1 MIARGQK
8 INDRYQIIRLIG
20 EGGMA
25 NVYLAHD
32 TILDRDVAVKILRG
46 DLAGDEKFVKKFQ
59 REAISASSLNH
70 PNIVELYDV
79 GEDNGEYF
87 IVMEYVE
94 GKTLKSLIKK
104 RGALTLPEVVDIMLQ
119 LTSAIAH
126 AHDSYIIHRDIKPQN
141 VLILDNGMVKI
152 TDFGI
157 ATALNNHELTETNS
171 IMGSVHYLPPE
182 QANGNGATVKS
193 DIYSLGILMFEL
205 LTGRVPFKGD
215 NAVEIAIKQM
225 KTPIPSVRKYNE
237 DIPQSVENV
246 ILRACAKN
254 PKNRYDSAREMHEDL
269 KTVLSKDREDEE
281 KWVYS
286 YPENE
291 LEETKKLSREELN
304 KGLLDELENE
314 EESRSNRKKDKKEKK
329 LNTGLMIAGSI
340 FATLVIVFIAIFFLI
355 PKITGGKEV
364 KVPDVS
370 EMTVEKAKE
379 KLEDVGLEVT
389 SKDIKQANDK
399 IKKGR
404 VIKTN
409 PEEGRSV
416 KKGTKIQLY
425 VSTGTNKVEIEDY
438 TGMNYYEVEA
448 MLKASDITVER
459 EAREYAES
467 DTSVKAGT
475 IVDQSVKAGE
485 ELEKGD
491 HITLYVPEFYAEY
504 PDFIGENYTI
514 SQVEAW
520 ASKHGVTVEKNYR
533 ETDDVEPNMILSQSR
548 PAGTKVNASVTLTVT
563 VSKKPEVVE
572 TPTPSLTPDEEE
584 ETPTTPESTTPTE

>member
-1 MIARGQK
+1 MVMKGQK

-79 GEDNGEYF
+79 GEDNGQYF
-87 IVMEYVE
+87 IVMEYVD
-94 GKTLKSLIKK
+94 GKTLKSLVKK
-104 RGALTLPEVVDIMLQ
+104 RGALTLPEVIDIMLQ

-171 IMGSVHYLPPE
+171 VMGSVHYLPPE

-205 LTGRVPFKGD
+205 LTGKVPFKGD

-225 KTPIPSVRKYNE
+225 KTPIPSVRKYDE

-246 ILRACAKN
+246 ILRSCAKN
-254 PKNRYDSAREMHEDL
+254 PKNRYDSAREMHDDL
-269 KTVLSKDREDEE
+269 KTVLSKDRQDED

-314 EESRSNRKKDKKEKK
+314 EEVKNKRKKNGKDKK
-329 LNTGLMIAGSI
+329 LNTSLMIAGSI
-340 FATLVIVFIAIFFLI
+340 FATLIVVFTAIFFLI
-355 PKITGGKEV
+355 PSITDKKEV
-364 KVPDVS
+364 KVPDVTK
-370 EMTVEKAKE
+370 MTVEKAKKELE
-379 KLEDVGLEVT
+379 KVGLEIT
-389 SKDIKQANDK
+389 SKDIEQANEK
-399 IKKGR
+399 ISKGK
-404 VIKTN
+404 VIKTS
-409 PEEGRSV
+409 PEKGRTV

-425 VSTGTNKVEIEDY
+425 VSTGTSKIEIEDY
-438 TGMNYYEVEA
+438 TGQNYYEIEA
-448 MLKASDITVER
+448 KLKALGLNVVKMTK
-459 EAREYAES
+459 EYSET
-467 DTSVKAGT
+467 DTSVKAGM
-475 IVDQSVKAGE
+475 IVGQDIDEGE
-485 ELEKGD
+485 KLEKGD
-491 HITLYVPEFYAEY
+491 SITLYVPEFYTEY

-520 ASKHGVTVEKNYR
+520 ATKYGVKLKKNYR

-548 PAGTKVNASVTLTVT
+548 PAGTKVNTNVTLTVT
-563 VSKKPEVVE
+563 VSKKPEK
-572 TPTPSLTPDEEE
+572 E
-584 ETPTTPESTTPTE
+584 ETPSPSPTTSPTPTATNSPTTV

>member
-1 MIARGQK
+1 MVARGQK

-94 GKTLKSLIKK
+94 GKTLKSLVKK
-104 RGALTLPEVVDIMLQ
+104 RGALTLAEVVDIMLQ

-237 DIPQSVENV
+237 EIPQSVENV

-254 PKNRYDSAREMHEDL
+254 PKNRYDSAREMHDDL
-269 KTVLSKDREDEE
+269 KTVLSSERADED

-304 KGLLDELENE
+304 KGLLDEIENE
-314 EESRSNRKKDKKEKK
+314 EEKRGKGKKDKKDKK

-370 EMTVEKAKE
+370 NMTVEKAKKE
-379 KLEDVGLEVT
+379 LEDVGLEIT
-389 SKDIKQANDK
+389 SKDIEQASDEVEEGK
-399 IKKGR
+399 
-404 VIKTN
+404 VIKTD

-425 VSTGTNKVEIEDY
+425 VSTGTSKVEVEDY
-438 TGMNYYEVEA
+438 TGQNYYEIEA
-448 MLKASDITVER
+448 MLTASGINVER
-459 EAREYAES
+459 ETREYSES
-467 DTSVKAGT
+467 DTSVKAGM
-475 IVDQSVKAGE
+475 IIDQSVKAGE

-491 HITLYVPEFYAEY
+491 SIILYVPEFYTEY

-520 ASKHGVTVEKNYR
+520 AEKYGVTLEKNYR

-548 PAGTKVNASVTLTVT
+548 PAGTKVNTSVTLTVT
-563 VSKKPEVVE
+563 VSKKPTVTSPSPSPSTSPSPSES
-572 TPTPSLTPDEEE
+572 PTAS
-584 ETPTTPESTTPTE
+584 PTE

>member
-1 MIARGQK
+1 MVAKGQK

-79 GEDNGEYF
+79 GEDHGQYF

-119 LTSAIAH
+119 LTSGIAH

-141 VLILDNGMVKI
+141 VMILDNGMVKI

-205 LTGRVPFKGD
+205 LTGKVPFKGE

-237 DIPQSVENV
+237 EIPQSVENV

-269 KTVLSKDREDEE
+269 KTVLSPEREEEE
-281 KWVYS
+281 KWVYE

-291 LEETKKLSREELN
+291 LDETKKLSREELN
-304 KGLLDELENE
+304 KGLLAEIEQE
-314 EESRSNRKKDKKEKK
+314 EESKDKKKKDKKDKK
-329 LNTGLMIAGSI
+329 TNMVLIIAGSI
-340 FATLVIVFIAIFFLI
+340 FATLVIVFAAIFFLI
-355 PKITGGKEV
+355 PNITGTKEV
-364 KVPDVS
+364 KVPDIA
-370 EMTVEKAKE
+370 EMTVEEAKE

-389 SKDIKQANDK
+389 SEDIEQPSEE
-399 IKKGR
+399 IEEGH
-404 VIKTN
+404 VIKTS
-409 PEEGRSV
+409 PAIGRSV
-416 KKGTKIQLY
+416 KKGAKIQLY
-425 VSTGTNKVEIEDY
+425 VSTGTDKVEIENY
-438 TGMNYYEVEA
+438 VGQNYYEVEA
-448 MLKASDITVER
+448 KLKAAGLDVIR
-459 EAREYAES
+459 ETREYSET
-467 DTSVKAGT
+467 DTSVKAG
-475 IVDQSVKAGE
+475 IIIEQSVAAGE

-491 HITLYVPEFYAEY
+491 SITLYVPEFYVEY
-504 PDFIGENYTI
+504 PDFIGENYTEE
-514 SQVEAW
+514 QAQAW
-520 ASKHGVTVEKNYR
+520 ADQNGVKLEKTYR
-533 ETDDVEPNMILSQSR
+533 ETSDVEPGMILSQSR
-548 PAGTKVNASVTLTVT
+548 AAGTKVNTNVPLRITVA
-563 VSKKPEVVE
+563 KAPEV
-572 TPTPSLTPDEEE
+572 TPSPSPSESPTGSPDK
-584 ETPTTPESTTPTE
+584 TE

>member
-1 MIARGQK
+1 MVARGQK

-94 GKTLKSLIKK
+94 GKTLKSLVKK
-104 RGALTLPEVVDIMLQ
+104 RGALTLAEVVDIMLQ

-237 DIPQSVENV
+237 EIPQSVENV

-254 PKNRYDSAREMHEDL
+254 PKNRYDSAREMHDDL
-269 KTVLSKDREDEE
+269 KTVLSSERADED

-304 KGLLDELENE
+304 KGLLDEIENE
-314 EESRSNRKKDKKEKK
+314 EEKRGKGKKDKKDKK

-370 EMTVEKAKE
+370 NMTVEKAKK
-379 KLEDVGLEVT
+379 KLEDVGLEIT
-389 SKDIKQANDK
+389 SKDIEQASDEVEEGK
-399 IKKGR
+399 
-404 VIKTN
+404 VIKTD

-425 VSTGTNKVEIEDY
+425 VSTGTSKVEVEDY
-438 TGMNYYEVEA
+438 TGQNYYEIEA
-448 MLKASDITVER
+448 MLTASGINVER
-459 EAREYAES
+459 ETREYSES
-467 DTSVKAGT
+467 DTSVKAGM
-475 IVDQSVKAGE
+475 IIDQSVKAGE

-491 HITLYVPEFYAEY
+491 SIILYVPEFYTEY

-520 ASKHGVTVEKNYR
+520 AEKYGVTLEKNYR

-548 PAGTKVNASVTLTVT
+548 PAGTKVNTSVTLTVT
-563 VSKKPEVVE
+563 VSKKPTVTSPSPSPSTSPSPSES
-572 TPTPSLTPDEEE
+572 PTAS
-584 ETPTTPESTTPTE
+584 PTE

>member
-1 MIARGQK
+1 MVARGQK
-8 INDRYQIIRLIG
+8 INDCYQIIRLIG

-94 GKTLKSLIKK
+94 GKTLKSLVKK
-104 RGALTLPEVVDIMLQ
+104 RGALTLAEVVDIMLQ

-237 DIPQSVENV
+237 EIPQSVENV

-254 PKNRYDSAREMHEDL
+254 PKNRYDSAREMHDDL
-269 KTVLSKDREDEE
+269 KTVLSSERADED

-304 KGLLDELENE
+304 KGLLDEIENE
-314 EESRSNRKKDKKEKK
+314 EEKRGKGKKDKKDKK

-370 EMTVEKAKE
+370 NMTVEKAKKE
-379 KLEDVGLEVT
+379 LEDVGLEIT
-389 SKDIKQANDK
+389 SKDIEQASDEVEEGK
-399 IKKGR
+399 
-404 VIKTN
+404 VIKTD

-425 VSTGTNKVEIEDY
+425 VSTGTSKVEVEDY
-438 TGMNYYEVEA
+438 TGQNYYEIEA
-448 MLKASDITVER
+448 MLTASGINVER
-459 EAREYAES
+459 ETREYSES
-467 DTSVKAGT
+467 DTSVKAGM
-475 IVDQSVKAGE
+475 IIDQSVKAGE

-491 HITLYVPEFYAEY
+491 SIILYVPEFYTEY

-520 ASKHGVTVEKNYR
+520 AEKYGVTLEKNYR

-548 PAGTKVNASVTLTVT
+548 PAGTKVNTSVTLTVT
-563 VSKKPEVVE
+563 VSKKPTVTSPSPSPSTSPSPSES
-572 TPTPSLTPDEEE
+572 PTAS
-584 ETPTTPESTTPTE
+584 PTE

>member
-1 MIARGQK
+1 MVMKGQK

-79 GEDNGEYF
+79 GEDNGQYF
-87 IVMEYVE
+87 IVMEYVD
-94 GKTLKSLIKK
+94 GKTLKSLVKK
-104 RGALTLPEVVDIMLQ
+104 RGALTLPEVIDIMLQ

-171 IMGSVHYLPPE
+171 VMGSVHYLPPE

-205 LTGRVPFKGD
+205 LTGKVPFKGD

-225 KTPIPSVRKYNE
+225 KTPIPSVRKYDE

-246 ILRACAKN
+246 ILRSCAKN
-254 PKNRYDSAREMHEDL
+254 PKNRYDSAREMHDDL
-269 KTVLSKDREDEE
+269 KTVLSKDRQDED

-314 EESRSNRKKDKKEKK
+314 EEVKNKRKKNGKDKK

-340 FATLVIVFIAIFFLI
+340 FATLIVVFTAIFFLI
-355 PKITGGKEV
+355 PSITDKKEV
-364 KVPDVS
+364 KVPDVTK
-370 EMTVEKAKE
+370 MTVEKAKKELE
-379 KLEDVGLEVT
+379 KVGLEIT
-389 SKDIKQANDK
+389 SKDIEQANEK
-399 IKKGR
+399 ISKGK
-404 VIKTN
+404 VIKTS
-409 PEEGRSV
+409 PEKGRTV

-425 VSTGTNKVEIEDY
+425 VSTGTSKIEIEDY
-438 TGMNYYEVEA
+438 TGQNYYEIEA
-448 MLKASDITVER
+448 KLKALGLNVVKMTK
-459 EAREYAES
+459 EYSET
-467 DTSVKAGT
+467 DTSVKAGM
-475 IVDQSVKAGE
+475 IVGQDIDEGE
-485 ELEKGD
+485 KLEKGD
-491 HITLYVPEFYAEY
+491 SITLYVPEFYTEY

-520 ASKHGVTVEKNYR
+520 ATKYGVKLEKNYR

-548 PAGTKVNASVTLTVT
+548 PAGTKVNTNVTLTVT
-563 VSKKPEVVE
+563 VSKKPEK
-572 TPTPSLTPDEEE
+572 E
-584 ETPTTPESTTPTE
+584 ETPSPSPTTSPTPTATNSPTTD

>member
-1 MIARGQK
+1 MVMKGQK

-79 GEDNGEYF
+79 GEDNGQYF
-87 IVMEYVE
+87 IVMEYVD
-94 GKTLKSLIKK
+94 GKTLKSLVKK
-104 RGALTLPEVVDIMLQ
+104 RGALTLPEVIDIMLQ

-171 IMGSVHYLPPE
+171 VMGSVHYLPPE

-205 LTGRVPFKGD
+205 LTGKVPFKGD

-225 KTPIPSVRKYNE
+225 KTPIPSVRKYDE

-246 ILRACAKN
+246 ILRSCAKN
-254 PKNRYDSAREMHEDL
+254 PKNRYDSAREMHDDL
-269 KTVLSKDREDEE
+269 KTVLSKDRQDED

-314 EESRSNRKKDKKEKK
+314 EEVKNKRKKNGKDKK

-340 FATLVIVFIAIFFLI
+340 FATLIVVFTAIFFLI
-355 PKITGGKEV
+355 PSITEKKEV
-364 KVPDVS
+364 KVPDVTK
-370 EMTVEKAKE
+370 MTVEKAKKELE
-379 KLEDVGLEVT
+379 KVGLEIT
-389 SKDIKQANDK
+389 SKDIEQANEK
-399 IKKGR
+399 IGKGK
-404 VIKTN
+404 VIKTS
-409 PEEGRSV
+409 PEKGRTV

-425 VSTGTNKVEIEDY
+425 VSTGTSKIEIEDY
-438 TGMNYYEVEA
+438 TGQNYYEIEA
-448 MLKASDITVER
+448 KLKALGLNVVKMTK
-459 EAREYAES
+459 EYSET
-467 DTSVKAGT
+467 DTSVKAGM
-475 IVDQSVKAGE
+475 IVGQDIDEGE
-485 ELEKGD
+485 KLEKGD
-491 HITLYVPEFYAEY
+491 SITLYVPEFYTEY

-520 ASKHGVTVEKNYR
+520 ATKYGVKLEKNYR

-548 PAGTKVNASVTLTVT
+548 PAGTKVNTNVTLTVT
-563 VSKKPEVVE
+563 VSKKPEK
-572 TPTPSLTPDEEE
+572 E
-584 ETPTTPESTTPTE
+584 ETPSPSPTTSPTPTATNSPTTD

>member
-1 MIARGQK
+1 MVMKGQK

-79 GEDNGEYF
+79 GEDNGQYF
-87 IVMEYVE
+87 IVMEYVD
-94 GKTLKSLIKK
+94 GKTLKSLVKK
-104 RGALTLPEVVDIMLQ
+104 RGALTLPEVIDIMLQ

-171 IMGSVHYLPPE
+171 VMGSVHYLPPE

-205 LTGRVPFKGD
+205 LTGKVPFKGD

-225 KTPIPSVRKYNE
+225 KTPIPSVRKYDE

-246 ILRACAKN
+246 ILRSCAKN
-254 PKNRYDSAREMHEDL
+254 PKNRYDSAREMHDDL
-269 KTVLSKDREDEE
+269 KTVLSKDRQDED

-314 EESRSNRKKDKKEKK
+314 EEVKNKRKKNGKDKK

-340 FATLVIVFIAIFFLI
+340 FATLIVVFTAIFFLI
-355 PKITGGKEV
+355 PSITDKKEV
-364 KVPDVS
+364 KVPDVTK
-370 EMTVEKAKE
+370 MTVEKAKKELE
-379 KLEDVGLEVT
+379 KVGLEIT
-389 SKDIKQANDK
+389 SKDIEQANEK
-399 IKKGR
+399 ISKGK
-404 VIKTN
+404 VIKTS
-409 PEEGRSV
+409 PEKGRTV

-425 VSTGTNKVEIEDY
+425 VSTGTSKIEIEDY
-438 TGMNYYEVEA
+438 TGQNYYEIEA
-448 MLKASDITVER
+448 KLKALGLNVVKMTK
-459 EAREYAES
+459 EYSET
-467 DTSVKAGT
+467 DTSVKAEM
-475 IVDQSVKAGE
+475 IVGQDIDEGE
-485 ELEKGD
+485 KLEKGD
-491 HITLYVPEFYAEY
+491 SITLYVPEFYTEY

-520 ASKHGVTVEKNYR
+520 ATKYGVKLEKNYR

-548 PAGTKVNASVTLTVT
+548 PAGTKVNTNVTLTVT
-563 VSKKPEVVE
+563 VSKKPEK
-572 TPTPSLTPDEEE
+572 E
-584 ETPTTPESTTPTE
+584 ETPSPSPTTSPTPTATNSPTTD

>member
-1 MIARGQK
+1 MVMKGQK

-79 GEDNGEYF
+79 GEDNGQYF
-87 IVMEYVE
+87 IVMEYVD
-94 GKTLKSLIKK
+94 GKTLKSLVKK
-104 RGALTLPEVVDIMLQ
+104 RGALTLPEVIDIMLQ

-171 IMGSVHYLPPE
+171 VMGSVHYLPPE

-205 LTGRVPFKGD
+205 LTGKVPFKGY

-225 KTPIPSVRKYNE
+225 KTPIPSVRKYDE

-246 ILRACAKN
+246 ILRSCAKN
-254 PKNRYDSAREMHEDL
+254 PKNRYDSAREMHDDL
-269 KTVLSKDREDEE
+269 KTVLSKDRQDED

-314 EESRSNRKKDKKEKK
+314 EEVKNKRKKNGKDKK

-340 FATLVIVFIAIFFLI
+340 FATLIVVFTAIFFLI
-355 PKITGGKEV
+355 PSITDKKEV
-364 KVPDVS
+364 KVPDVTK
-370 EMTVEKAKE
+370 MTVEKAKKELE
-379 KLEDVGLEVT
+379 KVGLEIT
-389 SKDIKQANDK
+389 SKDIEQANEK
-399 IKKGR
+399 IGKGK
-404 VIKTN
+404 VIKTS
-409 PEEGRSV
+409 PEKGRTV

-425 VSTGTNKVEIEDY
+425 VSTGTSKIEIEDY
-438 TGMNYYEVEA
+438 TGQNYYEIEA
-448 MLKASDITVER
+448 KLKALGLNVVKMTK
-459 EAREYAES
+459 EYSET
-467 DTSVKAGT
+467 DTSVKAGM
-475 IVDQSVKAGE
+475 IVGQDIDEGE
-485 ELEKGD
+485 KLEKGD
-491 HITLYVPEFYAEY
+491 SITLYVPEFYTEY

-520 ASKHGVTVEKNYR
+520 ATKYGVKLEKYYR

-548 PAGTKVNASVTLTVT
+548 PAGTKVNTNVTLTVT
-563 VSKKPEVVE
+563 VSKKPEK
-572 TPTPSLTPDEEE
+572 E
-584 ETPTTPESTTPTE
+584 ETPSPSPTTSPTPTATNSPTTD

>member
-1 MIARGQK
+1 MVARGQK

-94 GKTLKSLIKK
+94 GKTLKSLVKK
-104 RGALTLPEVVDIMLQ
+104 RGALTLAEVVDIMLQ

-237 DIPQSVENV
+237 EIPQSVENV

-254 PKNRYDSAREMHEDL
+254 PKNRYDSAREMHDDL
-269 KTVLSKDREDEE
+269 KTVLSSERADED

-304 KGLLDELENE
+304 KGLLDEIENE
-314 EESRSNRKKDKKEKK
+314 EEKRGKGKKDKKDKK

-370 EMTVEKAKE
+370 NMTVETAKKE
-379 KLEDVGLEVT
+379 LEDVGLEIT
-389 SKDIKQANDK
+389 SKDIEQASDEVEEGK
-399 IKKGR
+399 
-404 VIKTN
+404 VIKTD

-425 VSTGTNKVEIEDY
+425 VSTGTSKVEVEDY
-438 TGMNYYEVEA
+438 TGQNYYEIEA
-448 MLKASDITVER
+448 MLTASGINVER
-459 EAREYAES
+459 ETREYSES
-467 DTSVKAGT
+467 DTSVKAGM
-475 IVDQSVKAGE
+475 IIDQSVKAGE

-491 HITLYVPEFYAEY
+491 SIILYVPEFYTEY

-520 ASKHGVTVEKNYR
+520 AEKYGVTLEKNYR

-548 PAGTKVNASVTLTVT
+548 PAGTKVNTSVTLTVT
-563 VSKKPEVVE
+563 VSKKPTVTSPSPSPSTSPSPSES
-572 TPTPSLTPDEEE
+572 PTAS
-584 ETPTTPESTTPTE
+584 PTE

>member
-1 MIARGQK
+1 MVMKGQK

-79 GEDNGEYF
+79 GEDNGQYF
-87 IVMEYVE
+87 IVMEYVD
-94 GKTLKSLIKK
+94 GKTLKSLVKK
-104 RGALTLPEVVDIMLQ
+104 RGALTLPEVIDIMLQ

-171 IMGSVHYLPPE
+171 VMGSVHYLPPE

-205 LTGRVPFKGD
+205 LTGKVPFKGD

-225 KTPIPSVRKYNE
+225 KTPIPSVRKYDE

-246 ILRACAKN
+246 ILRSCAKN
-254 PKNRYDSAREMHEDL
+254 PKNRYDSAREMHDDL
-269 KTVLSKDREDEE
+269 KTVLSKDRQDED

-314 EESRSNRKKDKKEKK
+314 EEVKNKRKKNGKDKK

-340 FATLVIVFIAIFFLI
+340 FATLIVVFTAIFFLI
-355 PKITGGKEV
+355 PSITDKKEV
-364 KVPDVS
+364 KVPDVTK
-370 EMTVEKAKE
+370 MTVEKAKKELE
-379 KLEDVGLEVT
+379 KVGLEIT
-389 SKDIKQANDK
+389 SKDIEQANEK
-399 IKKGR
+399 ISKGK
-404 VIKTN
+404 VIKTS
-409 PEEGRSV
+409 PEKGRTV

-425 VSTGTNKVEIEDY
+425 VSTGTSKIEIEDY
-438 TGMNYYEVEA
+438 TGQNYYEIEA
-448 MLKASDITVER
+448 KLKALGLNVVKMTK
-459 EAREYAES
+459 EYSET
-467 DTSVKAGT
+467 DTSVKAGM
-475 IVDQSVKAGE
+475 IVGQDIDEGE
-485 ELEKGD
+485 KLEKGD
-491 HITLYVPEFYAEY
+491 SITLYVPEFYTEY

-520 ASKHGVTVEKNYR
+520 ATKYGVKLEKNYR

-548 PAGTKVNASVTLTVT
+548 PAGTKVNTNVTLTVT
-563 VSKKPEVVE
+563 VSKKPKK
-572 TPTPSLTPDEEE
+572 E
-584 ETPTTPESTTPTE
+584 ETPSPSPTTSPTPTATNSPTTD

>member
-1 MIARGQK
+1 MVARGQK

-254 PKNRYDSAREMHEDL
+254 PKNRYDSAREMHDDL
-269 KTVLSKDREDEE
+269 KTVLSPEREDEE
-281 KWVYS
+281 KWVYL

-314 EESRSNRKKDKKEKK
+314 EESRSKRKKDKKDKK

-340 FATLVIVFIAIFFLI
+340 FATLVIVFIAIFLLI

-370 EMTVEKAKE
+370 KMTVEKAKE

-389 SKDIKQANDK
+389 SKDVKQANDK
-399 IKKGR
+399 VKKGR
-404 VIKTN
+404 VIKTS
-409 PEEGRSV
+409 PEKGRSV

-425 VSTGTNKVEIEDY
+425 VSTGTNKVEVEDY

-448 MLKASDITVER
+448 MLKASDINVER
-459 EAREYAES
+459 ETREYAES

-475 IVDQSVKAGE
+475 IVGQSVDAGE

-491 HITLYVPEFYAEY
+491 TIVLYVPEFYAEY

-520 ASKHGVTVEKNYR
+520 ANKHGVTLEKNYR

-548 PAGTKVNASVTLTVT
+548 AAGTKVNTSVTLTVT
-563 VSKKPEVVE
+563 VSKKSEKAS
-572 TPTPSLTPDEEE
+572 PSPS
-584 ETPTTPESTTPTE
+584 PTTTPSTTPSPTTSATPTE

>member
-1 MIARGQK
+1 MVMKGQK

-79 GEDNGEYF
+79 GEDNGQYF
-87 IVMEYVE
+87 IVMEYVD
-94 GKTLKSLIKK
+94 GKTLKSLVKK
-104 RGALTLPEVVDIMLQ
+104 RGALTLPEVIDIMLQ

-171 IMGSVHYLPPE
+171 VMGSVHYLPPE

-205 LTGRVPFKGD
+205 LTGKVPFKGD

-225 KTPIPSVRKYNE
+225 KTPIPSVRKYDE

-246 ILRACAKN
+246 ILRSCAKN
-254 PKNRYDSAREMHEDL
+254 PKNRYDSAREMHDDL
-269 KTVLSKDREDEE
+269 KTVLSKDRQDED

-314 EESRSNRKKDKKEKK
+314 EEVKNKRKKNGKEKK

-340 FATLVIVFIAIFFLI
+340 FATLIVVFTAIFFLI
-355 PKITGGKEV
+355 PSITDKKEV
-364 KVPDVS
+364 KVPDVTK
-370 EMTVEKAKE
+370 MTVEKAKKELE
-379 KLEDVGLEVT
+379 KVGLEIT
-389 SKDIKQANDK
+389 SKDIEQANEK
-399 IKKGR
+399 IGKGK
-404 VIKTN
+404 VIKTS
-409 PEEGRSV
+409 PEKGRTV

-425 VSTGTNKVEIEDY
+425 VSTGTSKIEIEDY
-438 TGMNYYEVEA
+438 TGQNYYEIEA
-448 MLKASDITVER
+448 KLKALGLNVVKMTK
-459 EAREYAES
+459 EYSET
-467 DTSVKAGT
+467 DTSVKAGM
-475 IVDQSVKAGE
+475 IVGQDIDEGE
-485 ELEKGD
+485 KLEKGD
-491 HITLYVPEFYAEY
+491 SITLYVPEFYTEY

-520 ASKHGVTVEKNYR
+520 ATKYGVKLEKNYR

-548 PAGTKVNASVTLTVT
+548 PAGTKVNTNVTLTVT
-563 VSKKPEVVE
+563 VSKKPEK
-572 TPTPSLTPDEEE
+572 E
-584 ETPTTPESTTPTE
+584 ETPSPSPTTSPTPTATNSPTTD

>member
-1 MIARGQK
+1 MVMKGQK

-79 GEDNGEYF
+79 GEDNGQYF
-87 IVMEYVE
+87 IVMEYVD
-94 GKTLKSLIKK
+94 GKTLKSLVKK
-104 RGALTLPEVVDIMLQ
+104 RGALTLPEVIDIMLQ

-171 IMGSVHYLPPE
+171 VMGSVHYLPPE

-205 LTGRVPFKGD
+205 LTGKVPFKGD

-225 KTPIPSVRKYNE
+225 KTPIPSVRKYDE

-246 ILRACAKN
+246 ILRSCAKN
-254 PKNRYDSAREMHEDL
+254 PKNRYDSAREMHDDL
-269 KTVLSKDREDEE
+269 KTVLSKDRQDED

-314 EESRSNRKKDKKEKK
+314 EEVKNKRKKNGKDKK

-340 FATLVIVFIAIFFLI
+340 FATLIVVFTAIFFLI
-355 PKITGGKEV
+355 PSITDKKEV
-364 KVPDVS
+364 KVPDVTK
-370 EMTVEKAKE
+370 MTVEKAKKELE
-379 KLEDVGLEVT
+379 KVGLEIT
-389 SKDIKQANDK
+389 SKDIEQANEK
-399 IKKGR
+399 IGKGK
-404 VIKTN
+404 VIKTS
-409 PEEGRSV
+409 PEKGRTV

-425 VSTGTNKVEIEDY
+425 VSTGTSKIEIEDY
-438 TGMNYYEVEA
+438 TGQNYYEIEA
-448 MLKASDITVER
+448 KLKALGLNVVKMTK
-459 EAREYAES
+459 EYSET
-467 DTSVKAGT
+467 DTSVKAGM
-475 IVDQSVKAGE
+475 IVGQDIDEGE
-485 ELEKGD
+485 KLEKGD
-491 HITLYVPEFYAEY
+491 SITLYVPEFYTEY

-520 ASKHGVTVEKNYR
+520 ATKYGVTLEKNYR

-548 PAGTKVNASVTLTVT
+548 PAGTKVNTNVTLTVT
-563 VSKKPEVVE
+563 VSKKPEK
-572 TPTPSLTPDEEE
+572 E
-584 ETPTTPESTTPTE
+584 ETPSPSPTTSPTPTATNSPTTD

>member
-1 MIARGQK
+1 MVMKGQK

-79 GEDNGEYF
+79 GEDNGQYF
-87 IVMEYVE
+87 IVMEYVD
-94 GKTLKSLIKK
+94 GKTLKSLVKK
-104 RGALTLPEVVDIMLQ
+104 RGALTLPEVIDIMLQ

-171 IMGSVHYLPPE
+171 VMGSVHYLPPE

-205 LTGRVPFKGD
+205 LTGKVPFKGD

-225 KTPIPSVRKYNE
+225 KTPIPSVRKYDE

-246 ILRACAKN
+246 ILRSCAKN
-254 PKNRYDSAREMHEDL
+254 PKNRYDSAREMHDDL
-269 KTVLSKDREDEE
+269 KTVLSKDRQDED

-314 EESRSNRKKDKKEKK
+314 EEVKNKRKKNGKDKK

-340 FATLVIVFIAIFFLI
+340 FATLIVVFTAIFFLI
-355 PKITGGKEV
+355 PSITDKKEV
-364 KVPDVS
+364 KVPDVTK
-370 EMTVEKAKE
+370 MTVEKAKKELE
-379 KLEDVGLEVT
+379 KVGLEIT
-389 SKDIKQANDK
+389 SKDIEQANEK
-399 IKKGR
+399 IGKGK
-404 VIKTN
+404 VIKTS
-409 PEEGRSV
+409 PEKGRTV

-425 VSTGTNKVEIEDY
+425 VSTGTSKIEIEDY
-438 TGMNYYEVEA
+438 TGQNYYEIEA
-448 MLKASDITVER
+448 KLKALGLNVVKMTKEYSER
-459 EAREYAES
+459 Y
-467 DTSVKAGT
+467 
-475 IVDQSVKAGE
+475 
-485 ELEKGD
+485 
-491 HITLYVPEFYAEY
+491 FC
-504 PDFIGENYTI
+504 
-514 SQVEAW
+514 
-520 ASKHGVTVEKNYR
+520 
-533 ETDDVEPNMILSQSR
+533 
-548 PAGTKVNASVTLTVT
+548 
-563 VSKKPEVVE
+563 
-572 TPTPSLTPDEEE
+572 
-584 ETPTTPESTTPTE
+584 

>member
-1 MIARGQK
+1 MVMKGQK

-79 GEDNGEYF
+79 GEDNGQYF
-87 IVMEYVE
+87 IVMEYVD
-94 GKTLKSLIKK
+94 GKTLKSLVKK
-104 RGALTLPEVVDIMLQ
+104 RGALTLPEVIDVMLQ

-171 IMGSVHYLPPE
+171 VMGSVHYLPPE

-205 LTGRVPFKGD
+205 LTGKVPFKGD

-225 KTPIPSVRKYNE
+225 KTPIPSVRKYDE

-246 ILRACAKN
+246 ILRSCAKN
-254 PKNRYDSAREMHEDL
+254 PKNRYDSAREMHDDL
-269 KTVLSKDREDEE
+269 KTVLSKDRQDED

-314 EESRSNRKKDKKEKK
+314 EEVKNKRKKNGKDKK

-340 FATLVIVFIAIFFLI
+340 FATLIVVFTAIFFLI
-355 PKITGGKEV
+355 PSITDKKEV
-364 KVPDVS
+364 KVPDVTK
-370 EMTVEKAKE
+370 MTVEKAKKELE
-379 KLEDVGLEVT
+379 KVGLEIT
-389 SKDIKQANDK
+389 SKDIEQANEK
-399 IKKGR
+399 IGKGK
-404 VIKTN
+404 VIKTS
-409 PEEGRSV
+409 PEKGRTV

-425 VSTGTNKVEIEDY
+425 VSTGTSKIEIEDY
-438 TGMNYYEVEA
+438 TGQNYYEIEA
-448 MLKASDITVER
+448 KLKALGLNVVKMTK
-459 EAREYAES
+459 EYSET
-467 DTSVKAGT
+467 DTSVKAGM
-475 IVDQSVKAGE
+475 IVGQDIDEGE
-485 ELEKGD
+485 KLEKGD
-491 HITLYVPEFYAEY
+491 SITLYVPEFYTEY

-520 ASKHGVTVEKNYR
+520 ATKYGVKLEKNYR

-548 PAGTKVNASVTLTVT
+548 PAGTKVNTNVTLTVT
-563 VSKKPEVVE
+563 VSKKPEK
-572 TPTPSLTPDEEE
+572 E
-584 ETPTTPESTTPTE
+584 ETPSPSPTTSPTPTATNSPTTD

>member
-1 MIARGQK
+1 MVMKGQK

-79 GEDNGEYF
+79 GEDNGQYF
-87 IVMEYVE
+87 IVMEYVD
-94 GKTLKSLIKK
+94 GKTLKSLVKK
-104 RGALTLPEVVDIMLQ
+104 RGALTLPEVIDIMLQ

-141 VLILDNGMVKI
+141 VLILDNCIVKI

-171 IMGSVHYLPPE
+171 VMGSVHYLPPE

-205 LTGRVPFKGD
+205 LTGKVPFKGD

-225 KTPIPSVRKYNE
+225 KTPIPSVRKYDE

-246 ILRACAKN
+246 ILRSCAKN
-254 PKNRYDSAREMHEDL
+254 PKNRYDSAREMHDDL
-269 KTVLSKDREDEE
+269 KTVLSKDRQDED

-314 EESRSNRKKDKKEKK
+314 EEVKNKRKKNGKDKK

-340 FATLVIVFIAIFFLI
+340 FATLIVVFTAIFFLI
-355 PKITGGKEV
+355 PSITDKKEV
-364 KVPDVS
+364 KVPDVTK
-370 EMTVEKAKE
+370 MTVEKAKKELE
-379 KLEDVGLEVT
+379 KVGLEIT
-389 SKDIKQANDK
+389 SKDIEQANEK
-399 IKKGR
+399 IGKGK
-404 VIKTN
+404 VIKTS
-409 PEEGRSV
+409 PEKGRTV

-425 VSTGTNKVEIEDY
+425 VSTGTSKIEIEDY
-438 TGMNYYEVEA
+438 TGQNYYEIEA
-448 MLKASDITVER
+448 KLKALGLNVVKMTK
-459 EAREYAES
+459 EYSET
-467 DTSVKAGT
+467 DTSVKAGM
-475 IVDQSVKAGE
+475 IVGQDIDEGE
-485 ELEKGD
+485 KLEKGD
-491 HITLYVPEFYAEY
+491 SITLYVPEFYTEY

-520 ASKHGVTVEKNYR
+520 ATKYGVKLEKNYR

-548 PAGTKVNASVTLTVT
+548 PAGTKVNTNVTLTVT
-563 VSKKPEVVE
+563 VSKKPEK
-572 TPTPSLTPDEEE
+572 E
-584 ETPTTPESTTPTE
+584 ETPSPSPTTSPTPTATNSPTTD

>member
-379 KLEDVGLEVT
+379 KLEDVGLEV
-389 SKDIKQANDK
+389 
-399 IKKGR
+399 
-404 VIKTN
+404 
-409 PEEGRSV
+409 
-416 KKGTKIQLY
+416 
-425 VSTGTNKVEIEDY
+425 
-438 TGMNYYEVEA
+438 GMNYYEVEA

-548 PAGTKVNASVTLTVT
+548 PAGTKVNTSVPLTVT

-584 ETPTTPESTTPTE
+584 ETPTTPESTTQTE

>member
-1 MIARGQK
+1 MVMKGQK

-79 GEDNGEYF
+79 GEDNGQYF
-87 IVMEYVE
+87 IVMEYVD
-94 GKTLKSLIKK
+94 GKTLKSLVKK
-104 RGALTLPEVVDIMLQ
+104 RGALTLPEVIDIMLQ

-171 IMGSVHYLPPE
+171 VMGSVHYLPPE

-205 LTGRVPFKGD
+205 LTGKVPFKGD

-225 KTPIPSVRKYNE
+225 KTPIPSVRKYDE

-246 ILRACAKN
+246 ILRSCAKN
-254 PKNRYDSAREMHEDL
+254 PKNRYDSAREMHDDL
-269 KTVLSKDREDEE
+269 KTVLSKDRQDED

-314 EESRSNRKKDKKEKK
+314 EEVKNKRKKNGKDKK

-340 FATLVIVFIAIFFLI
+340 FATLIVVFTAIFFLI
-355 PKITGGKEV
+355 PSITDKKEV
-364 KVPDVS
+364 KVPDVTK
-370 EMTVEKAKE
+370 MTVEKAKKELE
-379 KLEDVGLEVT
+379 KVGLEIT
-389 SKDIKQANDK
+389 SKDIEQANEK
-399 IKKGR
+399 IGKGK
-404 VIKTN
+404 VIKTS
-409 PEEGRSV
+409 PEKGRTV

-425 VSTGTNKVEIEDY
+425 VSTGTSKIEIEDY
-438 TGMNYYEVEA
+438 TGQNYYEIEA
-448 MLKASDITVER
+448 KLKALGLNIVKMTK
-459 EAREYAES
+459 EYSET
-467 DTSVKAGT
+467 DTSVKAGM
-475 IVDQSVKAGE
+475 IVGQDIDEGE
-485 ELEKGD
+485 KLEKGD
-491 HITLYVPEFYAEY
+491 SITLYVPEFYTEY

-520 ASKHGVTVEKNYR
+520 ATKYGVKLEKNYR

-548 PAGTKVNASVTLTVT
+548 PAGTKVNTNVTLTVT
-563 VSKKPEVVE
+563 VSKKPEK
-572 TPTPSLTPDEEE
+572 E
-584 ETPTTPESTTPTE
+584 ETPSPSPTTSPTPTATNSPTTD

>member
-1 MIARGQK
+1 MVARGQK

-94 GKTLKSLIKK
+94 GKTLKSLVKK
-104 RGALTLPEVVDIMLQ
+104 RGALTLAEVVDIMLQ

-237 DIPQSVENV
+237 EIPQSVENV

-254 PKNRYDSAREMHEDL
+254 PKNRYDSAREMHDDL
-269 KTVLSKDREDEE
+269 KTVLSSERADED

-304 KGLLDELENE
+304 KGLLDEIENE
-314 EESRSNRKKDKKEKK
+314 EEKRGKGKKDKKDKK

-370 EMTVEKAKE
+370 NMTVEKAKKE
-379 KLEDVGLEVT
+379 LENVGLEIT
-389 SKDIKQANDK
+389 SKDIEQASDEVEEGK
-399 IKKGR
+399 
-404 VIKTN
+404 VIKTD

-425 VSTGTNKVEIEDY
+425 VSTGTSKVEVEDY
-438 TGMNYYEVEA
+438 TGQNYYEIEA
-448 MLKASDITVER
+448 MLTASGINVER
-459 EAREYAES
+459 ETREYSES
-467 DTSVKAGT
+467 DTSVKAGM
-475 IVDQSVKAGE
+475 IIDQSVKAGE

-491 HITLYVPEFYAEY
+491 SIILYVPEFYTEY

-520 ASKHGVTVEKNYR
+520 AEKYGVTLEKNYR

-548 PAGTKVNASVTLTVT
+548 PAGTKVNTSVTLTVT
-563 VSKKPEVVE
+563 VSKKPTVTSPSPSPSTSPSPSES
-572 TPTPSLTPDEEE
+572 PTAS
-584 ETPTTPESTTPTE
+584 PTE

>member
-1 MIARGQK
+1 MVARGQK

-94 GKTLKSLIKK
+94 GKTLKSLVKK
-104 RGALTLPEVVDIMLQ
+104 RGALTLAEVVDIMLQ

-237 DIPQSVENV
+237 EIPQSVENV

-254 PKNRYDSAREMHEDL
+254 PKNRYDSAREMHDDL
-269 KTVLSKDREDEE
+269 KTVLSSERADED

-304 KGLLDELENE
+304 KGLLDEIENE
-314 EESRSNRKKDKKEKK
+314 EEKRGKGKKDKKDKK

-370 EMTVEKAKE
+370 NMTVEKAKKE
-379 KLEDVGLEVT
+379 LEDVGLEIT
-389 SKDIKQANDK
+389 SKDIEQASDEVEEGK
-399 IKKGR
+399 
-404 VIKTN
+404 VIKTD

-425 VSTGTNKVEIEDY
+425 VSTGTSKVEVEDY
-438 TGMNYYEVEA
+438 TGQNYYEIEA
-448 MLKASDITVER
+448 MLTASGINVER
-459 EAREYAES
+459 ETREYSES
-467 DTSVKAGT
+467 DTSVKAGM
-475 IVDQSVKAGE
+475 IIDQSVKAGE

-491 HITLYVPEFYAEY
+491 SIILYVPEFYTEY

-520 ASKHGVTVEKNYR
+520 AEKYGVTLEKNYR

-548 PAGTKVNASVTLTVT
+548 PAGTKVNTSVTLTVT
-563 VSKKPEVVE
+563 VSKKPTVTSPSSSPSTSPSPSES
-572 TPTPSLTPDEEE
+572 PTAS
-584 ETPTTPESTTPTE
+584 PTE

>member
-1 MIARGQK
+1 MVMKGQK

-79 GEDNGEYF
+79 GEDNGQYF
-87 IVMEYVE
+87 IVMEYVD
-94 GKTLKSLIKK
+94 GKTLKSLVKK
-104 RGALTLPEVVDIMLQ
+104 RGALTLPEVIDIMLQ

-171 IMGSVHYLPPE
+171 VMGSVHYLPPE

-205 LTGRVPFKGD
+205 LTGKVPFKGD

-225 KTPIPSVRKYNE
+225 KTPIPSVRKYDE

-246 ILRACAKN
+246 ILRSCAKN
-254 PKNRYDSAREMHEDL
+254 PKNRYDSAREMHDDL
-269 KTVLSKDREDEE
+269 KTVLSKDRQDED

-314 EESRSNRKKDKKEKK
+314 EEVKNKRKKNGKDKK

-340 FATLVIVFIAIFFLI
+340 FATLIVVFTAIFFLI
-355 PKITGGKEV
+355 PSITDKKEV
-364 KVPDVS
+364 KVPDVTK
-370 EMTVEKAKE
+370 MTVEKAKKELE
-379 KLEDVGLEVT
+379 KVGLEIT
-389 SKDIKQANDK
+389 SKDIEQANEK
-399 IKKGR
+399 IGKGK
-404 VIKTN
+404 VIKTS
-409 PEEGRSV
+409 PEKGRTV

-425 VSTGTNKVEIEDY
+425 VSTGTSKIEIEDY
-438 TGMNYYEVEA
+438 TGQNYYEIEA
-448 MLKASDITVER
+448 KLKALGLNVVKMTK
-459 EAREYAES
+459 EYSET
-467 DTSVKAGT
+467 DTSVKAGM
-475 IVDQSVKAGE
+475 IVGQDIDDGE
-485 ELEKGD
+485 KLEKGD
-491 HITLYVPEFYAEY
+491 SITLYVPEFYTEY

-520 ASKHGVTVEKNYR
+520 ATKYGVKLEKNYR

-548 PAGTKVNASVTLTVT
+548 PAGTKVNTNVTLTVT
-563 VSKKPEVVE
+563 ISKKPEK
-572 TPTPSLTPDEEE
+572 E
-584 ETPTTPESTTPTE
+584 ETPSPSPTTSPTPTATNSPTTD

>member
-1 MIARGQK
+1 MVMKGQK

-79 GEDNGEYF
+79 GEDNGQYF
-87 IVMEYVE
+87 IVMDYVV
-94 GKTLKSLIKK
+94 GKNLKSLVKK
-104 RGALTLPEVVDIMLQ
+104 RGALTLPEVIDIMLQ

-171 IMGSVHYLPPE
+171 VMGSVHYLPPE

-205 LTGRVPFKGD
+205 LTGKVPFKGD

-225 KTPIPSVRKYNE
+225 KTPIPSVRKYDE

-246 ILRACAKN
+246 ILRSCAKN
-254 PKNRYDSAREMHEDL
+254 PKNRYDSAREMHDDL
-269 KTVLSKDREDEE
+269 KTVLSKDRQDED

-314 EESRSNRKKDKKEKK
+314 EEVKNKRKKNGKDKK

-340 FATLVIVFIAIFFLI
+340 FATLIVVFTAIFFLI
-355 PKITGGKEV
+355 PSITDKKEV
-364 KVPDVS
+364 KVPDVTK
-370 EMTVEKAKE
+370 MTVEKAKKELE
-379 KLEDVGLEVT
+379 KVGLEIT
-389 SKDIKQANDK
+389 SKDIEQANEK
-399 IKKGR
+399 IGKGK
-404 VIKTN
+404 VIKTS
-409 PEEGRSV
+409 PEKGRTV

-425 VSTGTNKVEIEDY
+425 VSTGTSKIEIEDY
-438 TGMNYYEVEA
+438 TGQNYYEIEA
-448 MLKASDITVER
+448 KLKALGLNVVKMTK
-459 EAREYAES
+459 EYSET
-467 DTSVKAGT
+467 DTSVKAGM
-475 IVDQSVKAGE
+475 IVGQDIDEGE
-485 ELEKGD
+485 KLEKGD
-491 HITLYVPEFYAEY
+491 SITLYVPEFYTEY

-520 ASKHGVTVEKNYR
+520 ATKYGVKLEKNYR

-548 PAGTKVNASVTLTVT
+548 PAGTKVNTNVTLTVT
-563 VSKKPEVVE
+563 VSKKPEK
-572 TPTPSLTPDEEE
+572 E
-584 ETPTTPESTTPTE
+584 ETPSPSPTTSPTPTATNSPTTD

>member
-1 MIARGQK
+1 MVMKGQK

-79 GEDNGEYF
+79 GEDNGQYF
-87 IVMEYVE
+87 IVMEYVD
-94 GKTLKSLIKK
+94 GKTLKSLVKK
-104 RGALTLPEVVDIMLQ
+104 RGALTLPEVIDIMLQ

-171 IMGSVHYLPPE
+171 VMGSVHYLPPE

-205 LTGRVPFKGD
+205 LTGKVPFKGD

-225 KTPIPSVRKYNE
+225 KTPIPSVRKYDE

-246 ILRACAKN
+246 ILRSCAKN
-254 PKNRYDSAREMHEDL
+254 PKNRYDSAREMHDDL
-269 KTVLSKDREDEE
+269 KTVLSKDRQDED

-314 EESRSNRKKDKKEKK
+314 EEVKNKRKKNGKDKK

-340 FATLVIVFIAIFFLI
+340 FATLIVVFTAIFFLI
-355 PKITGGKEV
+355 PSITDKKEV
-364 KVPDVS
+364 KVPDVTK
-370 EMTVEKAKE
+370 MTVEKAKKELE
-379 KLEDVGLEVT
+379 KVGLEIT
-389 SKDIKQANDK
+389 SKDIEQANEK
-399 IKKGR
+399 IGKGK
-404 VIKTN
+404 VIKTS
-409 PEEGRSV
+409 PEKGRTV

-425 VSTGTNKVEIEDY
+425 VSTGTSKIEIEDY
-438 TGMNYYEVEA
+438 TGQNYYEIEA
-448 MLKASDITVER
+448 KLKALGLNVVKMTK
-459 EAREYAES
+459 EYSET
-467 DTSVKAGT
+467 DTSVKAGM
-475 IVDQSVKAGE
+475 IVGQDIDEGE
-485 ELEKGD
+485 KLEKGD
-491 HITLYVPEFYAEY
+491 SITLYVPEFYTEY

-520 ASKHGVTVEKNYR
+520 ATKYGVKLEKNYR

-548 PAGTKVNASVTLTVT
+548 PAGTKVNTNVTLTVT
-563 VSKKPEVVE
+563 VSKKPKK
-572 TPTPSLTPDEEE
+572 E
-584 ETPTTPESTTPTE
+584 ETPSPSPTTSPTPTATNSPTTD

>member
-1 MIARGQK
+1 MVMKGQK

-79 GEDNGEYF
+79 GEDNGQYF
-87 IVMEYVE
+87 IVMEYVD
-94 GKTLKSLIKK
+94 GKTLKSLVKK
-104 RGALTLPEVVDIMLQ
+104 RGALTLPEVIDIMLQ

-171 IMGSVHYLPPE
+171 VMGSVHYLPPE

-205 LTGRVPFKGD
+205 LTGKVPFKGD

-225 KTPIPSVRKYNE
+225 KTPIPSVRKYDE

-246 ILRACAKN
+246 ILRSCAKN
-254 PKNRYDSAREMHEDL
+254 PKNRYDSAREMHDDL
-269 KTVLSKDREDEE
+269 KTVLSKDRQDED

-314 EESRSNRKKDKKEKK
+314 EEVKNKRKKNGKDKK

-340 FATLVIVFIAIFFLI
+340 FATLIVVFTAIFFLI
-355 PKITGGKEV
+355 PSITDKKEV
-364 KVPDVS
+364 KVPDVTK
-370 EMTVEKAKE
+370 MTVEKAKKELE
-379 KLEDVGLEVT
+379 KVGLEIT
-389 SKDIKQANDK
+389 SKDIEQANEK
-399 IKKGR
+399 IGKGK
-404 VIKTN
+404 VIKTS
-409 PEEGRSV
+409 PEKGRTV

-425 VSTGTNKVEIEDY
+425 VSTGTSKIEIEDY
-438 TGMNYYEVEA
+438 TGQNYYEIEA
-448 MLKASDITVER
+448 KLKALGLNVVKMTKGYSET
-459 EAREYAES
+459 
-467 DTSVKAGT
+467 DTSVKAGM
-475 IVDQSVKAGE
+475 IVGQDIDEGE
-485 ELEKGD
+485 KLEKGD
-491 HITLYVPEFYAEY
+491 SITLYVPEFYTEY

-520 ASKHGVTVEKNYR
+520 ATKYGVKLEKNYR

-548 PAGTKVNASVTLTVT
+548 PAGTKVNTNVTLTVT
-563 VSKKPEVVE
+563 VSKKPEK
-572 TPTPSLTPDEEE
+572 E
-584 ETPTTPESTTPTE
+584 ETPSPSPTTSPTPTATNSPTTD

>member
-1 MIARGQK
+1 MVMKGQK

-79 GEDNGEYF
+79 GEDNGQYF
-87 IVMEYVE
+87 IVMEYVD
-94 GKTLKSLIKK
+94 GKTLKSLVKK
-104 RGALTLPEVVDIMLQ
+104 RGALTLPEVIDIMLQ

-171 IMGSVHYLPPE
+171 VMGSVHYLPPE

-205 LTGRVPFKGD
+205 LTGKVPFKGD

-225 KTPIPSVRKYNE
+225 KTPIPSVRKYDE

-246 ILRACAKN
+246 ILRSCAKN
-254 PKNRYDSAREMHEDL
+254 PKNRYDSAREMHDDL
-269 KTVLSKDREDEE
+269 KTVLSKDRQDED

-314 EESRSNRKKDKKEKK
+314 EEVKNKRKKNGKDKK

-340 FATLVIVFIAIFFLI
+340 FETLIVVFTAIFFLI
-355 PKITGGKEV
+355 PSITDKKEV
-364 KVPDVS
+364 KVPDVTK
-370 EMTVEKAKE
+370 MTVEKAKKELE
-379 KLEDVGLEVT
+379 KVGLEIT
-389 SKDIKQANDK
+389 SKDIEQANEK
-399 IKKGR
+399 ISKGKVSKTSPEKGR
-404 VIKTN
+404 T
-409 PEEGRSV
+409 V

-425 VSTGTNKVEIEDY
+425 VSTGTSKIEIEDY
-438 TGMNYYEVEA
+438 TGQNYYEIEA
-448 MLKASDITVER
+448 KLKALGLNVVKMTK
-459 EAREYAES
+459 EYSET
-467 DTSVKAGT
+467 DTSVKAGM
-475 IVDQSVKAGE
+475 IVGQDIDEGE
-485 ELEKGD
+485 KLEKGD
-491 HITLYVPEFYAEY
+491 SITLYVPEFYTEY

-520 ASKHGVTVEKNYR
+520 ATKYGVKLEKNYR

-548 PAGTKVNASVTLTVT
+548 PAGTKVNTNVTLTVT
-563 VSKKPEVVE
+563 VSKKPEK
-572 TPTPSLTPDEEE
+572 E
-584 ETPTTPESTTPTE
+584 ETPSPSPTTSPTPTATNSPTTD

>member
-1 MIARGQK
+1 MVARGQK

-94 GKTLKSLIKK
+94 GKTLKSLVKK
-104 RGALTLPEVVDIMLQ
+104 RGALTLAEVVDIMLQ

-237 DIPQSVENV
+237 EIPQSVENV

-254 PKNRYDSAREMHEDL
+254 PKNRYDSAREMHDDL
-269 KTVLSKDREDEE
+269 KTVLSSERADED

-304 KGLLDELENE
+304 KGLLDEIENE
-314 EESRSNRKKDKKEKK
+314 EEKRGKGKKDKKDKK

-370 EMTVEKAKE
+370 NMTVEKAKK
-379 KLEDVGLEVT
+379 KLEDVGLEIT
-389 SKDIKQANDK
+389 SKDIEQASDEVEEGK
-399 IKKGR
+399 
-404 VIKTN
+404 VIKTD

-425 VSTGTNKVEIEDY
+425 VSTGTSKVEVEDY
-438 TGMNYYEVEA
+438 TGQNYYEIEA
-448 MLKASDITVER
+448 MLTASGINVER
-459 EAREYAES
+459 ETREYSES
-467 DTSVKAGT
+467 DTSVKAGM
-475 IVDQSVKAGE
+475 IIDQSVKAGE

-491 HITLYVPEFYAEY
+491 SIILYVPEFYTEY

-520 ASKHGVTVEKNYR
+520 AEKYGVTLEKNYR

-548 PAGTKVNASVTLTVT
+548 PAGTKVNTSVILTVT
-563 VSKKPEVVE
+563 VSKKPTVTSPSPSPSTSPSPSES
-572 TPTPSLTPDEEE
+572 PTAS
-584 ETPTTPESTTPTE
+584 PTE

>member
-1 MIARGQK
+1 MVMKGQK

-79 GEDNGEYF
+79 GEDNGQYF
-87 IVMEYVE
+87 IVMEYVD
-94 GKTLKSLIKK
+94 GKTLKSLVKK
-104 RGALTLPEVVDIMLQ
+104 RGALTLPEVIDIMLQ

-171 IMGSVHYLPPE
+171 VMGSVHYLPPE

-205 LTGRVPFKGD
+205 LTGKVPFKGD

-225 KTPIPSVRKYNE
+225 KTPIPSVRKYDE

-246 ILRACAKN
+246 ILRSCAKN
-254 PKNRYDSAREMHEDL
+254 PKNRYDSAREMHDDL
-269 KTVLSKDREDEE
+269 KTVLSKDRQDED

-314 EESRSNRKKDKKEKK
+314 EEVKNKRKKNGKDKK

-340 FATLVIVFIAIFFLI
+340 FATLIVVFTAIFFLI
-355 PKITGGKEV
+355 PSITDKKEV
-364 KVPDVS
+364 KVPDVTK
-370 EMTVEKAKE
+370 MTVEKAKKELE
-379 KLEDVGLEVT
+379 KVGLEIT
-389 SKDIKQANDK
+389 SKDIEQANEK
-399 IKKGR
+399 IGKGK
-404 VIKTN
+404 VIKTS
-409 PEEGRSV
+409 PEKGRTV

-425 VSTGTNKVEIEDY
+425 VSTGTSKIEIEDY
-438 TGMNYYEVEA
+438 TGQNYYEIEA
-448 MLKASDITVER
+448 KLKALGLNVVKMTK
-459 EAREYAES
+459 EYSET
-467 DTSVKAGT
+467 DTSVKAGM
-475 IVDQSVKAGE
+475 IVGQDIDEGE
-485 ELEKGD
+485 KLEKGD
-491 HITLYVPEFYAEY
+491 SITLYVPEFYTEY

-520 ASKHGVTVEKNYR
+520 ATKYGVKLEKNYR

-548 PAGTKVNASVTLTVT
+548 PAGTKVNTNVTLTVT
-563 VSKKPEVVE
+563 VSKKPEK
-572 TPTPSLTPDEEE
+572 E
-584 ETPTTPESTTPTE
+584 ETPSPSPTTSPTPTATNSPTTD

>member
-1 MIARGQK
+1 MVARGQK

-94 GKTLKSLIKK
+94 GKTLKSLVKK
-104 RGALTLPEVVDIMLQ
+104 RGALTLAEVVDIMLQ

-237 DIPQSVENV
+237 EIPQSVENV

-254 PKNRYDSAREMHEDL
+254 PKNRYDSAREMHDDL
-269 KTVLSKDREDEE
+269 KTVLSSERADED

-304 KGLLDELENE
+304 KGLLDEIENE
-314 EESRSNRKKDKKEKK
+314 EEKRGKGKKDKKDKK

-370 EMTVEKAKE
+370 NMTVEKAKK
-379 KLEDVGLEVT
+379 KLEDVGLEIT
-389 SKDIKQANDK
+389 SKDIEQASDEVEEGK
-399 IKKGR
+399 
-404 VIKTN
+404 VIKTD

-425 VSTGTNKVEIEDY
+425 VSTGTSKVEVEDY
-438 TGMNYYEVEA
+438 TGQNYYEIEA
-448 MLKASDITVER
+448 MLTASGINVER
-459 EAREYAES
+459 ETREYSES
-467 DTSVKAGT
+467 DTSVKAGM
-475 IVDQSVKAGE
+475 IIDQSVKAGE

-491 HITLYVPEFYAEY
+491 SIILYVPEFYTEY

-520 ASKHGVTVEKNYR
+520 AEKYGVTLEKNYR

-548 PAGTKVNASVTLTVT
+548 PAGTKVNTSVTLTVT
-563 VSKKPEVVE
+563 VSKKPTVTSPSPSPSISPSPSES
-572 TPTPSLTPDEEE
+572 PTAS
-584 ETPTTPESTTPTE
+584 PTE

>member
-1 MIARGQK
+1 MVMKGQK

-79 GEDNGEYF
+79 GEDNGQYF
-87 IVMEYVE
+87 IVMEYVD
-94 GKTLKSLIKK
+94 GKTLKSLVKK
-104 RGALTLPEVVDIMLQ
+104 RGALTLPEVIDLMLQ

-126 AHDSYIIHRDIKPQN
+126 AHDRYLIQRDIKPQN

-171 IMGSVHYLPPE
+171 VMGSVHYLPPE

-205 LTGRVPFKGD
+205 LTGKVPFKGD

-225 KTPIPSVRKYNE
+225 KTPIPSVRKYDE
-237 DIPQSVENV
+237 DIPHSVENV
-246 ILRACAKN
+246 ILRSCAKN
-254 PKNRYDSAREMHEDL
+254 PKNRYDSAREMHDDL
-269 KTVLSKDREDEE
+269 KTVLSKDRQDED

-291 LEETKKLSREELN
+291 LEETKKLSRDELN
-304 KGLLDELENE
+304 NGLLDELENE
-314 EESRSNRKKDKKEKK
+314 EEVKNKRKKIGKDKK
-329 LNTGLMIAGSI
+329 LNPGLMIAGSI
-340 FATLVIVFIAIFFLI
+340 FATLIVVFTAIFFLI
-355 PKITGGKEV
+355 PSITDKKEV
-364 KVPDVS
+364 KVPDVTK
-370 EMTVEKAKE
+370 MTVEKAKKELE
-379 KLEDVGLEVT
+379 KVGLEIT
-389 SKDIKQANDK
+389 SKDIEQANEK
-399 IKKGR
+399 IGKGK
-404 VIKTN
+404 VIKTS
-409 PEEGRSV
+409 PEKGRTV

-425 VSTGTNKVEIEDY
+425 VSTGTSKIEIEDY
-438 TGMNYYEVEA
+438 TGQNYYEIEA
-448 MLKASDITVER
+448 KLKALGLNVVKMTK
-459 EAREYAES
+459 EYSET
-467 DTSVKAGT
+467 DTSVKAGM
-475 IVDQSVKAGE
+475 IVGQDIDEGE
-485 ELEKGD
+485 KLEKGD
-491 HITLYVPEFYAEY
+491 SITLYVPEFYTEY

-520 ASKHGVTVEKNYR
+520 ATKYGVKLEKNYR

-548 PAGTKVNASVTLTVT
+548 PAGTKVNTNVTLTVT
-563 VSKKPEVVE
+563 VSKKPEK
-572 TPTPSLTPDEEE
+572 E
-584 ETPTTPESTTPTE
+584 ETPSPSPTTSPTPTATNSPTTD

>member
-1 MIARGQK
+1 MVARGQK

-94 GKTLKSLIKK
+94 GKTLKSLVKK
-104 RGALTLPEVVDIMLQ
+104 RGALTLAEVVDIMLQ

-237 DIPQSVENV
+237 EIPQSVENV

-254 PKNRYDSAREMHEDL
+254 PKNRYDSAREMHDDL
-269 KTVLSKDREDEE
+269 KTVLSSERADED

-304 KGLLDELENE
+304 KGLLDEIENE
-314 EESRSNRKKDKKEKK
+314 EEKRGKGKKDKKDKK

-370 EMTVEKAKE
+370 NMTVEKAKKE
-379 KLEDVGLEVT
+379 LEDVGLEIT
-389 SKDIKQANDK
+389 SKDIEQASDEVEEGK
-399 IKKGR
+399 
-404 VIKTN
+404 VIKTD

-425 VSTGTNKVEIEDY
+425 VSTGTSKVEVEDY
-438 TGMNYYEVEA
+438 TGQNYYEIEA
-448 MLKASDITVER
+448 MLTASGINVER
-459 EAREYAES
+459 ETREYSES
-467 DTSVKAGT
+467 DTSVKAGM
-475 IVDQSVKAGE
+475 IIDQSVKAGE

-491 HITLYVPEFYAEY
+491 SIILYVPEFYTEY

-520 ASKHGVTVEKNYR
+520 AEKYGVTLEKNYR

-548 PAGTKVNASVTLTVT
+548 PAGTKVNTSVTLTVT
-563 VSKKPEVVE
+563 VSKKPTVTSPSPSPSTSPSPSES
-572 TPTPSLTPDEEE
+572 PTVS
-584 ETPTTPESTTPTE
+584 PTE

>member
-1 MIARGQK
+1 MVARGQK

-94 GKTLKSLIKK
+94 GKTLKSLVKK
-104 RGALTLPEVVDIMLQ
+104 RGALTLAEVVDIMLQ

-237 DIPQSVENV
+237 EIPQSVENV

-254 PKNRYDSAREMHEDL
+254 PKNRYDSAREMHDDL
-269 KTVLSKDREDEE
+269 KTVLSSERADED

-286 YPENE
+286 YSENE

-304 KGLLDELENE
+304 KGLLDEIENE
-314 EESRSNRKKDKKEKK
+314 EEKRGKGKKDKKDKK

-370 EMTVEKAKE
+370 NMTVEKAKKE
-379 KLEDVGLEVT
+379 LEDVGLEIT
-389 SKDIKQANDK
+389 SKDIEQASDEVEEGK
-399 IKKGR
+399 
-404 VIKTN
+404 VIKTD

-425 VSTGTNKVEIEDY
+425 VSTGTSKVEVEDY
-438 TGMNYYEVEA
+438 TGQNYYEIEA
-448 MLKASDITVER
+448 MLTASGINVER
-459 EAREYAES
+459 ETREYSES
-467 DTSVKAGT
+467 DTSVKAGM
-475 IVDQSVKAGE
+475 IIDQSVKAGE

-491 HITLYVPEFYAEY
+491 SIILYVPEFYTEY

-520 ASKHGVTVEKNYR
+520 AEKYGVTLEKNYR

-548 PAGTKVNASVTLTVT
+548 PAGTKVNTSVTLTVT
-563 VSKKPEVVE
+563 VSKKPTVTSPSPSPSTSPSPSES
-572 TPTPSLTPDEEE
+572 PTAS
-584 ETPTTPESTTPTE
+584 PTE

>member
-1 MIARGQK
+1 MMKGQK

-79 GEDNGEYF
+79 GEDNGQYF
-87 IVMEYVE
+87 IVMEYVD
-94 GKTLKSLIKK
+94 GKTLKSLVKK
-104 RGALTLPEVVDIMLQ
+104 RGALTLPEVIDIMLQ

-171 IMGSVHYLPPE
+171 VMGSVHYLPPE

-205 LTGRVPFKGD
+205 LTGKVPFKGD

-225 KTPIPSVRKYNE
+225 KTPIPSVRKYDE

-246 ILRACAKN
+246 ILRSCAKN
-254 PKNRYDSAREMHEDL
+254 PKNRYDSAREMHDDL
-269 KTVLSKDREDEE
+269 KTVLSKDRQDED

-314 EESRSNRKKDKKEKK
+314 EEVKNKRKKNGKDKK

-340 FATLVIVFIAIFFLI
+340 FATLIVVFTAIFFLI
-355 PKITGGKEV
+355 PSITDKKEV
-364 KVPDVS
+364 KVPDVTK
-370 EMTVEKAKE
+370 MTVEKAKKELE
-379 KLEDVGLEVT
+379 KVGLEIT
-389 SKDIKQANDK
+389 SKDIEQANEK
-399 IKKGR
+399 IGKGK
-404 VIKTN
+404 VIKTS
-409 PEEGRSV
+409 PEKGRTV

-425 VSTGTNKVEIEDY
+425 VSTGTSKIEIEDY
-438 TGMNYYEVEA
+438 TGQNYYEIEA
-448 MLKASDITVER
+448 KLKALGLNVVKMTK
-459 EAREYAES
+459 EYSET
-467 DTSVKAGT
+467 DTSVKAGM
-475 IVDQSVKAGE
+475 IVGQDIDEGE
-485 ELEKGD
+485 KLEKGD
-491 HITLYVPEFYAEY
+491 SITLYVPEFYTEY

-520 ASKHGVTVEKNYR
+520 ATKYGVKLEKNYR

-548 PAGTKVNASVTLTVT
+548 PAGTKVNTNVTLTVT
-563 VSKKPEVVE
+563 VSKKPEK
-572 TPTPSLTPDEEE
+572 E
-584 ETPTTPESTTPTE
+584 ETPSPSPTTSPTPTATNSPTTD

>member
-1 MIARGQK
+1 MVMKGQK

-79 GEDNGEYF
+79 GEDNGQYF
-87 IVMEYVE
+87 IVMEYVD
-94 GKTLKSLIKK
+94 GKTLKSLVKK
-104 RGALTLPEVVDIMLQ
+104 RGALTLPKVIDIMLQ

-171 IMGSVHYLPPE
+171 VMGSVHYLPPE

-205 LTGRVPFKGD
+205 LTGKVPFKGD

-225 KTPIPSVRKYNE
+225 KTPIPSVRKYDE

-246 ILRACAKN
+246 ILRSCAKN
-254 PKNRYDSAREMHEDL
+254 PKNRYDSAREMHDDL
-269 KTVLSKDREDEE
+269 KTVLSKDRQDED

-314 EESRSNRKKDKKEKK
+314 EEVKNKRKKNGKDKK

-340 FATLVIVFIAIFFLI
+340 FATLIVVFTAIFFLI
-355 PKITGGKEV
+355 PSITDKKEV
-364 KVPDVS
+364 KVPDVTK
-370 EMTVEKAKE
+370 MTVEKAKKELE
-379 KLEDVGLEVT
+379 KVGLEIT
-389 SKDIKQANDK
+389 SKDIEQANEK
-399 IKKGR
+399 IGKGK
-404 VIKTN
+404 VIKTS
-409 PEEGRSV
+409 PEKGRTV

-425 VSTGTNKVEIEDY
+425 VSTGTSKIEIEDY
-438 TGMNYYEVEA
+438 TGQNYYEIEA
-448 MLKASDITVER
+448 KLKALGLNVVKMTK
-459 EAREYAES
+459 EYSET
-467 DTSVKAGT
+467 DTSVKAGM
-475 IVDQSVKAGE
+475 IVGQDIDEGE
-485 ELEKGD
+485 KLEKGD
-491 HITLYVPEFYAEY
+491 SITLYVPEFYTEY

-520 ASKHGVTVEKNYR
+520 ATKYGVKLEKNYR

-548 PAGTKVNASVTLTVT
+548 PAGTKVNKNVTLTVT
-563 VSKKPEVVE
+563 VSKKPEK
-572 TPTPSLTPDEEE
+572 E
-584 ETPTTPESTTPTE
+584 ETPSPSPTTSPTPTATNSPTTD